1 MKHVPSLAR
10 RCLLSLALTMF
21 CAGCTGAS
29 EVTPSDPQN
38 PHEQSSPA
46 GPAVTPQ
53 SQRTLTLEE
62 VVSKAKKFGEQNK
75 SPLKDPMTEDLVSV
89 GQRLIA
95 GFQQSPPKQLRIS
108 DGAVVVWGWQEGQA
122 EYQSLAIFDNQGELR
137 MTGVATGVP
146 VIYSSQSGTAVTS
159 LKGYE
164 SFLEERSTYMPPPEV
179 HLYAANQRDADIFYP
194 LAARWL
200 QAALMG
206 FNAHCNDT
214 SQAASCQVAAEVRI
228 PILLHTRE
236 CNSKTPNPPECRLS
250 APDNFTN
257 AATDIDAF
265 KQ

>member
-10 RCLLSLALTMF
+10 RGLLALALTMF

-29 EVTPSDPQN
+29 EVAPSDPQN

-46 GPAVTPQ
+46 DSAVTPQ
-53 SQRTLTLEE
+53 SQRMLTLDE
-62 VVSKAKKFGEQNK
+62 VVIKAKKFAAQNK
-75 SPLKDPMTEDLVSV
+75 SPLKDPMTEDLTSV
-89 GQRLIA
+89 GQRLIS

-146 VIYSSQSGTAVTS
+146 VIYSPQSGTAVTS
-159 LKGYE
+159 LKNYE
-164 SFLEERSTYMPPPEV
+164 SFLKERSTYMPPPEV

-200 QAALMG
+200 QAAMMG
-206 FNAHCNDT
+206 FNARCNDS
-214 SQAASCQVAAEVRI
+214 SQAASCQVATEARV
-228 PILLHTRE
+228 PIFLHTYE
-236 CNSKTPNPPECRLS
+236 CNSKASNPPECRLS
-250 APDNFTN
+250 APDSFTD